1 MPPDPA
7 DVDDAVCRTRIF
19 IEGVC
24 VISVRRHG
32 WRTGLAAALV
42 SIPLATLPSGAM
54 AASSDLASGSG
65 WNVTQAPGGYL
76 VTVDLDKKLPIV
88 SDAPTIEVDG
98 VSIGLATEAAD
109 GKSLSVFTT
118 DDGVLDADDAEA
130 GWFSKPS
137 GGTVQRSAIAPAV
150 VADPEPLDE
159 NPASTGSYAYTE
171 AVYNFGAQS
180 IPLASIGGVR
190 GEMQGKV
197 YLPKTGGARPTV
209 LLLHGR
215 HTSCTSPAGSGGVS
229 NPLRWPCGLNQVNI
243 PSFAGYDG
251 TARALASHGYAVVS
265 VAANAINSNDNE
277 LALDRGAQARGQLLL
292 DTLTMLDKA
301 SKGESVSYYDAQ
313 KDRTVTLA
321 DALADQSP
329 LPGLTTGTEGLST
342 ADLVGR
348 FDLTNV
354 GMMGHSR
361 GGEGVTSAATLN
373 QALDKPWGIKT
384 ILPLAPVDFNR
395 MTVPNVSMNVVLP
408 YCDGDVSNQQGQH
421 MLDDSRYAFDDNSL
435 RSGVWAMGA
444 NHNFYNTVWTPGVYP
459 YSVSDDWGATSTDSV
474 CGPRSTTNI
483 RMTAQEQYDMGTA
496 YMAGWFRLTLG
507 AEKQFLPM
515 FDGSGAVP
523 AVLNGE
529 DVRSVSTAPA
539 SERATIATFESTSS
553 LIRTQGAATA
563 TLCASAWGRTLPTQ
577 LPTCS
582 TALGTSATPHWT
594 PATNGGNVPA
604 TSVTKLSWT
613 ALSTGTTTQ
622 TPSEVRVTV
631 PTTARKATGFERLSV
646 KMAAEESVVSGT
658 DVKITVVDGNGVTYS
673 SPVSAL
679 NSLAVS
685 RFPGSTSAL
694 LKKIVLQQV
703 NIPTS
708 ALVDAGLNLSD
719 IREVRFGAA
728 TGADATAT
736 GSVFLSD
743 LAFESSSVGTP
754 VIKTERTVDLAV
766 PTVAEGNAPGSADIA
781 VYLDAPSSKRVT
793 GYVSVLGSATSRG
806 GVTMERVSFDPGE
819 TCKVVT
825 AQVNG
830 DTLASTTASTA
841 VTASIINVSGAVQ
854 GKKALGSLVVV
865 EDDGVTGS
873 ATALPAPGIQGDA
886 CAELAASKTTGS
898 IAVDQEIAAPG
909 QAVTFTAT
917 GYRVGES
924 VAFKLGGAA
933 LVTGIADGAG
943 KVAVT
948 AAVPA
953 GVTIGV
959 NEVTAVGAGTGFTA
973 KGSVEVLNTT
983 TTTLSM
989 SPAIPQI
996 NEAVTLTAQVAG
1008 TDTAGTV
1015 EFFDGETSLGTATVT
1030 AGAATLAVDG
1040 FKAGEHAIT
1049 ATFAKT
1055 ATSQTSQSNVVG
1067 LALTKG
1073 KSGIAILLATDSAV
1087 YGSAVKG
1094 SVAVANGDGGK
1105 VTVTY
1110 AGKSVDVPLGSSDSA
1125 AFTVPAGLVP
1135 GTYAVSAV
1143 FNGTDKVDPSGA
1155 ASADLKIVKKA
1166 TSASVSSAS
1175 SIKKG
1180 KTLAVKT
1187 TVKGA
1192 VAGTYPTGTVKIYVK
1207 TGSGS
1212 YVLKKTVSLS
1222 AGNKGVVSAG
1232 VKVSGKKTTLRVKT
1246 VFAGDAKYVGSATG
1260 TKVVKVR

>member
-1 MPPDPA
+1 M
-7 DVDDAVCRTRIF
+7 
-19 IEGVC
+19 
-24 VISVRRHG
+24 ISVRRHG

-42 SIPLATLPSGAM
+42 SIPLATLPTGAF
-54 AASSDLASGSG
+54 AASYGNNDLASGSG

-76 VTVDLDKKLPIV
+76 VTVDLDKKLPMV

-118 DDGVLDADDAEA
+118 DDDVVDADSAEA

-137 GGTVQRSAIAPAV
+137 GAKAQKAAAPAA

-171 AVYNFGAQS
+171 AVYNFGAQAV
-180 IPLASIGGVR
+180 PLSAIGGVR
-190 GEMQGKV
+190 GELQGKV

-215 HTSCTSPAGSGGVS
+215 HTSCNSPAGSGGVS

-265 VAANAINSNDNE
+265 IAANAINSNDNE

-313 KDRTVTLA
+313 KDRTVSLA

-329 LPGLTTGTEGLST
+329 LPGLTTGTEGLAA
-342 ADLVGR
+342 ADFVGR

-373 QALDKPWGIKT
+373 QALAKPWGIKT

-395 MTVPNVSMNVVLP
+395 MTVPNVAMNVVLP

-421 MLDDSRYAFDDNSL
+421 MLDDTRYAFDDNSL
-435 RSGVWAMGA
+435 RSAVWAMGA

-459 YSVSDDWGATSTDSV
+459 YSVSDDWGATSTDAV
-474 CGPRSTTNI
+474 CGPRAETNI
-483 RMTAQEQYDMGTA
+483 RMSAQEQYDMGTA
-496 YMAGWFRLTLG
+496 YMAGWFRLTMG
-507 AEKQFLPM
+507 DEKQFLPM

-539 SERATIATFESTSS
+539 KERATIATFESTSS

-604 TSVTKLSWT
+604 TPVTKLAWT

-646 KMAAEESVVSGT
+646 KMAAEETVATGT
-658 DVKITVVDGNGVTYS
+658 DVKITVVDGSGVTYS

-679 NSLAVS
+679 NPLAVS
-685 RFPGSTSAL
+685 RFPASTSAL

-703 NIPTS
+703 NVPTS
-708 ALVDAGLNLSD
+708 ALAEAGLNVGD

-728 TGADATAT
+728 TGADATAS
-736 GSVFLSD
+736 GAVFLSD
-743 LAFESSSVGTP
+743 LAFENSSVGTP

-793 GYVSVLGSATSRG
+793 GYVSVLGSTTSRG
-806 GVTMERVSFDPGE
+806 GITMERVSFAPGE

-830 DTLASTTASTA
+830 DTATSTTASTA
-841 VTASIINVSGAVQ
+841 ITTSIINVSGAVQ
-854 GKKALGSLVVV
+854 GKKALGSLRVV
-865 EDDGVTGS
+865 EDDGVTGA
-873 ATALPAPGIQGDA
+873 ATALPAPGVQGDA
-886 CAELAASKTTGS
+886 CAELAASKTTGEVTAS
-898 IAVDQEIAAPG
+898 AKIAAPG
-909 QAVTFTAT
+909 EDVTFSAA
-917 GYRVGES
+917 GYRVGEAVS
-924 VAFKLGGAA
+924 FSLGGAVLA
-933 LVTGIADGAG
+933 QGTADAAG
-943 KVAVT
+943 MVAVT
-948 AAVPA
+948 VPVPTGA
-953 GVTIGV
+953 TIGA
-959 NEVTAVGAGTGFTA
+959 NGVTAVGAGTGFTST
-973 KGSVEVLNTT
+973 GSVEVLYATT
-983 TTTLSM
+983 TVLSM

-996 NEAVTLTAQVAG
+996 NEAATLTAAVAG
-1008 TDTAGTV
+1008 PDTAGAV
-1015 EFFDGETSLGTATVT
+1015 EFFDGATSLGTATVS
-1030 AGAATLAVDG
+1030 GGVATLAVDG
-1040 FKAGEHAIT
+1040 FKAGDHQIT
-1049 ATFAKT
+1049 AIFAKT
-1055 ATSQTSQSNVVG
+1055 ATAQASESNVVG
-1067 LALTKG
+1067 LTLTKG
-1073 KSGIAILLATDSAV
+1073 KSGIAMLLAADSAV

-1094 SVAVANGDGGK
+1094 SVAVANGDGGS

-1110 AGKSVDVPLGSSDSA
+1110 GGRSTTLALGNSDIA
-1125 AFTVPAGLVP
+1125 TFTIPAGLSAGSYPVK
-1135 GTYAVSAV
+1135 AV
-1143 FNGTDKVDPSGA
+1143 FNGTDKVDPSGI
-1155 ASADLKIVKKA
+1155 ASASLKVTKKVTAA
-1166 TSASVSSAS
+1166 TVSSS
-1175 SIKKG
+1175 SSVKKG
-1180 KTLAVKT
+1180 KWLTVKT
-1187 TVKGA
+1187 TVRGG
-1192 VAGTYPTGTVKIYVK
+1192 VAGTFPTGTVKVYVK
-1207 TGSGS
+1207 TGNGR
-1212 YVLKKTVSLS
+1212 YFLKKTVALR
-1222 AGNKGVVSAG
+1222 AANRGVIG
-1232 VKVSGKKTTLRVKT
+1232 TTVKAPNKKTNLRVKA
-1246 VFAGDAKYVGSATG
+1246 VFSGNGNYSSSSTG
-1260 TKVVKVR
+1260 TKTVKVK

>member
-1 MPPDPA
+1 M
-7 DVDDAVCRTRIF
+7 
-19 IEGVC
+19 
-24 VISVRRHG
+24 ISEQRHG

-42 SIPLATLPSGAM
+42 SIPLACLPSIAV
-54 AASSDLASGSG
+54 AADGDLASGSG
-65 WNVTQAPGGYL
+65 WEVTQAPGGYL
-76 VTVDLDKKLPIV
+76 VTVELDKKLPIV

-118 DDGVLDADDAEA
+118 DPDVAEADNAEA

-137 GGTVQRSAIAPAV
+137 GGTVQKAAAVPAAD
-150 VADPEPLDE
+150 ADPEPLDE
-159 NPASTGSYAYTE
+159 NPASTGSYAFTE
-171 AVYNFGAQS
+171 AVYNFGAQA
-180 IPLASIGGVR
+180 IPLAGIGGVR
-190 GEMQGKV
+190 GELQGKV

-209 LLLHGR
+209 ILLHGR
-215 HTSCTSPAGSGGVS
+215 HTSCTSPPGSGGVS
-229 NPLRWPCGLNQVNI
+229 NPLRWPCGPNQVNI

-265 VAANAINSNDNE
+265 IAANAVNSNDNE

-292 DTLTMLDKA
+292 DTLTMLDQA
-301 SKGESVSYYDAQ
+301 SKGEPVSYRDAQ
-313 KDRTVTLA
+313 KGQDVTLA
-321 DALADQSP
+321 DALADQGP
-329 LPGLTTGTEGLST
+329 LPGLTVGTEGLSA
-342 ADLVGR
+342 ADFVGR

-395 MTVPNVSMNVVLP
+395 MTVPNVAMNVVLP

-421 MLDDSRYAFDDNSL
+421 MLDDTRYAFDDNSL
-435 RSGVWAMGA
+435 RSAVWAMGA

-459 YSVSDDWGATSTDSV
+459 YSVSDDWGANSADAV
-474 CGPRSTTNI
+474 CGPQAATNI

-496 YMAGWFRLTLG
+496 YMAGWFRLTMG

-515 FDGSGAVP
+515 FDGSGSVP

-539 SERATIATFESTSS
+539 TERATIATFESTSS

-604 TSVTKLSWT
+604 TPMTKLSWS
-613 ALSTGTTTQ
+613 ALSTGNTTQ

-631 PTTARKATGFERLSV
+631 PAAARKASGYDRLSV
-646 KMAAEESVVSGT
+646 KMAAEETVVTGT
-658 DVKITVVDGNGVTYS
+658 DVKITVVDGNGVSYS
-673 SPVSAL
+673 VPVSAL
-679 NSLAVS
+679 NPLAVS

-703 NIPTS
+703 NLPTS
-708 ALVDAGLNLSD
+708 TLADAGLNLSD
-719 IREVRFGAA
+719 IREVRLGAA

-743 LAFESSSVGTP
+743 LAFENSSVGTP
-754 VIKTERTVDLAV
+754 VVKNERTVDLSV
-766 PTVAEGNAPGSADIA
+766 PKVAEGNAPGSADIA
-781 VYLDAPSSKRVT
+781 VYLDAPSSKPVT
-793 GYVSVLGSATSRG
+793 GYVSVLGSTTSRG
-806 GVTMERVSFDPGE
+806 GITMEKVSFAPGE

-830 DTLASTTASTA
+830 DTLTSSTASTSI
-841 VTASIINVSGAVQ
+841 TSSIINVNGAVQ

-886 CAELAASKTTGS
+886 CAELAASKTTGEVT
-898 IAVDQEIAAPG
+898 IDEEIVAPG
-909 QAVTFTAT
+909 DAVGLTAT

-924 VAFKLGGAA
+924 VAFTLAGTA
-933 LVTGIADGAG
+933 LATGIADGAG

-948 AAVPA
+948 ASVPA
-953 GVTIGV
+953 DAVLGV
-959 NEVTAVGAGTGFTA
+959 NEVSAVGAGTRFTST
-973 KGSVEVLNTT
+973 GSIEVLQSTA
-983 TTTLSM
+983 TTLSM
-989 SPAIPQI
+989 SPAIPEI
-996 NEAVTLTAQVAG
+996 NESVTLTAQVTGA
-1008 TDTAGTV
+1008 DTAGTV
-1015 EFFDGETSLGTATVT
+1015 EFFDGTTSLGTGTVAGGAATVT
-1030 AGAATLAVDG
+1030 VDG
-1040 FKAGEHAIT
+1040 FKAGDHAIT

-1055 ATSQTSQSNVVG
+1055 ATAQASESNVIG
-1067 LALTKG
+1067 LTLAKG
-1073 KSGIAILLATDSAV
+1073 KSGIAMLLATDSTV
-1087 YGSAVKG
+1087 YGTAVKG
-1094 SVAVANGDGGK
+1094 SVAVANGDGGT
-1105 VTVTY
+1105 VTVKFGGRTI
-1110 AGKSVDVPLGSSDSA
+1110 DLPLGGSDSV

-1135 GTYAVSAV
+1135 GTYGVDAV
-1143 FNGTDKVDPSGA
+1143 FNGTDKVDPSGV
-1155 ASADLKIVKKA
+1155 ASTGLKILKKA
-1166 TSASVSSAS
+1166 TTASVSSKS

-1180 KTLAVKT
+1180 KTLTVKT
-1187 TVKGA
+1187 TIKGA
-1192 VAGTYPTGTVKIYVK
+1192 TAGTFPTGSVKIYVK
-1207 TGSGS
+1207 TGKGG
-1212 YVLKKTVSLS
+1212 YILKKTVSLTAS
-1222 AGNKGVVSAG
+1222 RKGTIATT
-1232 VKVSGKKTTLRVKT
+1232 VKAPKKKATLRIKT
-1246 VFAGDAKYVGSATG
+1246 VFSGDAKYVGSAT
-1260 TKVVKVR
+1260 TTRVVKVK